1 MSGYGDG
8 DGYGAGTWAGGGG
21 VVGGSNTVSLEIEF
35 QLLQK
40 TIRDL
45 MGAPNK

>member
-1 MSGYGDG
+1 MGM
-8 DGYGAGTWAGGGG
+8 GTAIGLGLGLGGG

>member
-1 MSGYGDG
+1 M
-8 DGYGAGTWAGGGG
+8 GTAMGLGLGLGGG